1 MQPQKFE
8 KFWKKKNEASHQFYL
23 CHTLYSIIS
32 KHLRTTAKIKLKIW
46 INIFIK
52 VKLIKI
58 EYTNSYII
66 ALDSE

>member
-1 MQPQKFE
+1 MLE
-8 KFWKKKNEASHQFYL
+8 KKNGASHQLYL
-23 CHTLYSIIS
+23 CLKLYSIIS
-32 KHLRTTAKIKLKIW
+32 KHLRTNAKIKLKIW